1 MRQRV
6 VGLFCKGFSER
17 SFGKVLRRHYA
28 TPAAQFEC
36 AFPCPPIP
44 ETNIT
49 DYFMADFEQRG
60 ELPALVCGASG
71 KEITFA
77 GMKSLS
83 RQFGSGLLNLG
94 LEAGDKVAVLAPNC
108 PEYGPVLFGSL
119 GVAVTVVPIS
129 PLFTA
134 GEVARVLKLAEPKLI
149 VTVDPL
155 VPLVTAAQKELGNRL
170 PMVTMSD
177 NPTSSA
183 VPFSQFTDN
192 DGSDY
197 DLKRSVIAPRSSV
210 AILPFSSGTTGPP
223 KGVMLTHYNLTA
235 MMVQYSD
242 MPTGCALDKLQP
254 GQDQKTGIS
263 IIPMYHVYG
272 LVVNTMHAMLAG
284 AKSIILPKFEPDSF
298 VSSLAKHQPHFFNLV
313 PPLVAFLA
321 LNPAITREEHLCR
334 AIAISCGGSPLSS
347 QIVAAVRAK
356 AGPCEL
362 KEGYGMTE
370 TSSGVTRTHRNMDE
384 SLRGT
389 VGKLLVGTEARVEDP
404 DTRQLVEPGHPGELV
419 VRGPQV
425 MLGYYKNPV
434 ATAEVLQDGWLRTG
448 DVVTHDREGNITI
461 VDRIKDMI
469 KVKGLQVSPT
479 ELEEVL
485 VKVPGVLEG
494 SVIGVP
500 DERLGE
506 APKAFVVKKPGHQ
519 VTEEAVHEF
528 FSERLAKYKQLAGG
542 VVFVEELPKNATGK
556 VLRKELR
563 G

>member
-1 MRQRV
+1 VGVKVVRRQ
-6 VGLFCKGFSER
+6 
-17 SFGKVLRRHYA
+17 YA
-28 TPAAQFEC
+28 AHAAQFKC
-36 AFPCPPIP
+36 QFPLPPIP
-44 ETNIT
+44 ETNIA
-49 DYFMADFEQRG
+49 DYIMEDFDQRG

-71 KEITFA
+71 KEISFA

-83 RQFGSGLLNLG
+83 RKFGSGLLNLG
-94 LEAGDKVAVLAPNC
+94 LKAGDKVAVVAPNC
-108 PEYGPVLFGSL
+108 PEYGPVLYGSL

-134 GEVARVLKLAEPKLI
+134 PEIARVLKMAEPKLI
-149 VTVDPL
+149 MTIDPL
-155 VPLVTAAQKELGNRL
+155 VPLVLAALSESDNVL

-177 NPTSSA
+177 DPTSSA
-183 VPFSQFTDN
+183 MPFEQFTDN
-192 DGSDY
+192 DGADY
-197 DLKRSVIAPRSSV
+197 DKRPLIDPRSSV
-210 AILPFSSGTTGPP
+210 AVLPFSSGTTGPP

-242 MPTGCALDKLQP
+242 IPSGCALEKLQP
-254 GQDQKTGIS
+254 GQEPKTGIS

-272 LVVNTMHAMLAG
+272 LIVNTMHAMFLG
-284 AKSIILPKFEPDSF
+284 SKSVILPKFEPASF
-298 VSSLAKHQPHFFNLV
+298 IGSLAKYQPHYFNLV

-334 AIAISCGGSPLSS
+334 AITISCGGSPLTS
-347 QIVAAVRAK
+347 QIVAAIRAK

-370 TSSGVTRTHRNMDE
+370 TSSGVSRTQRHMDE

-389 VGKLLVGTEARVEDP
+389 VGKLLVGTEARVEDLES
-404 DTRQLVEPGHPGELV
+404 RQLVEAGQPGELLI
-419 VRGPQV
+419 RGPQV
-425 MLGYYKNPV
+425 MLGYYKNPE

-448 DVVTHDREGNITI
+448 DVVTHDTEGNITI

-485 VKVPGVLEG
+485 AKVPGVLEG
-494 SVIGVP
+494 SVIGVA
-500 DERLGE
+500 DEKLGE
-506 APKAFVVKKPGHQ
+506 APKAFVVRKPGHQ
-519 VTEEAVHEF
+519 VTEEDIQAF
-528 FSERLAKYKQLAGG
+528 MAERLARYKQLAGG
-542 VVFVEELPKNATGK
+542 IAFVDELPKNATGK

-563 G
+563 T